1 MMDAYKRANEALH
14 PPASAVERA
23 VRRAAAGARP
33 RKKRRPLRAVIPAGV
48 AAALAAVL
56 LVNGVPGLGG
66 GGITASAAYAL
77 AEPAYPDLPHMPGG
91 ARRLR

>member
-1 MMDAYKRANEALH
+1 MDAYKRANEALH

-33 RKKRRPLRAVIPAGV
+33 REKRRPLRAVIPAGV
-48 AAALAAVL
+48 AAVLAAVL

-66 GGITASAAYAL
+66 GGITAYAVCAR
-77 AEPAYPDLPHMPGG
+77 AEPA
-91 ARRLR
+91 